1 MTTMPTYRSNI
12 EDCFR
17 KYYAALCYFA
27 SQYTGCEGGGVEDMV
42 QDCFVKM
49 LEKRPVFESE
59 LHLRNYLYIAVKNNC
74 INYINKNKIQERHG
88 DSLISHQQDQAGSDN
103 DVFANEVVRLLMEQ
117 IDNLPSQCRQIIRM
131 SYVDGLD
138 NQTVAQKLGLSI
150 NTVRAQKM
158 RGKSILRGLMGKV
171 AL

>member
-1 MTTMPTYRSNI
+1 MTIMPRYRNNI

-27 SQYTGCEGGGVEDMV
+27 SQYTGCEGRIVEDMV
-42 QDCFVKM
+42 QDCFVKL
-49 LEKRPVFESE
+49 LEKSPIFESE
-59 LHLRNYLYIAVKNNC
+59 LHLRNYLYLAVKNNC

-88 DSLISHQQDQAGSDN
+88 DSLISHQQEQADSND
-103 DVFANEVVRLLMEQ
+103 DVFTNEVVRLLMEQ
-117 IDNLPSQCRQIIRM
+117 IDNLPAQCRQIIRM

-138 NQTVAQKLGLSI
+138 NLSVAQKLGLSI

-158 RGKSILRGLMGKV
+158 RGKSILRGVMGKV